1 MSGCDGCDGRDGDV
15 KVRGAVRGGVVKG
28 AVELISFSVASS
40 TSIGF
45 VIELIVS
52 SPMSKCCGSVVV
64 CCVAVGG
71 CWSSGGKRGC
81 VGTVV
86 VALSN
91 GNGGTFVIG
100 VVGNGDVIGVS
111 GTFVIGE
118 GNSLSSIKTSLKSG
132 STYGCFSKGSSTE
145 SNVYINRKQVLFQV
159 SPMCF

>member
-1 MSGCDGCDGRDGDV
+1 M
-15 KVRGAVRGGVVKG
+15 RGAVRGGVVKG
-28 AVELISFSVASS
+28 AVELMPVSVASS

-71 CWSSGGKRGC
+71 CWSSGGNRGC

-91 GNGGTFVIG
+91 GKGGTFVIG

-118 GNSLSSIKTSLKSG
+118 GNSFSSIRTSLKSG
-132 STYGCFSKGSSTE
+132 SMYGCFSNGSSIE
-145 SNVYINRKQVLFQV
+145 SKVYISKKQVSFQV